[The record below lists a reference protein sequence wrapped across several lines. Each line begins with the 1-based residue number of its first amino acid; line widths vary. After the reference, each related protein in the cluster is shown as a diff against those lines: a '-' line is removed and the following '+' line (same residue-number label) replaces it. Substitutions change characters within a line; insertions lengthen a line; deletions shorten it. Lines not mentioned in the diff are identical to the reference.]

1 MVEISFYTYLPFPS
15 GKLANFANK
24 GTRKEYIKIAIPL
37 YEASIRGDWTAAQE
51 ILDKRPELVR
61 YSITANNETALHVA
75 ASAKSTEQAEEFV
88 KNLMTKMKKED
99 LELKN
104 SSSNTALCLAAA
116 AGNVKIVGIMVERNR
131 ALVAITGAG
140 GMTPL
145 YMATLFGHYETAK
158 CLYGYSQNLRDD
170 CWAPLNR
177 GWLLQKCV
185 ENDMFDIAL
194 EIVKEY
200 PDLGLSGST
209 VLGVLAKKTDTTFGF
224 FSPLLLSVWTCFHPK
239 VGPSKMESKANA
251 LELLNIIWGAIAEK
265 PTKEI
270 DNIIRGQPDPIE
282 KDDKPASDTDRT
294 LQLLQKISENT
305 AKKHDESGN
314 TNKEHAATTTNN
326 TNVALQESARP
337 KYSSRI
343 LFVAAKMGNTRFIIE
358 LIRLY
363 PDIIWKV
370 NGENQSI
377 FHTAVKHRH
386 EGIYSLLYEIGS
398 MKDLI
403 TPLKDKND
411 NNMLHL
417 VGKSAK
423 KRRLEDVSGV
433 AFQMQRE
440 LLWFKEV
447 EEMIPPYRERKN
459 KDGLTPHELFT
470 KEHKDLVKQ
479 GEDWMKDTASQCMVV
494 ATLIATIVFAA
505 AFTVPGGYNQDNGI
519 PMFFEK
525 VAFIIFVVSDA
536 ISLFSS
542 SASILMFLSILTS
555 RYAERDFQESLP
567 KKLMVGLAT
576 LFLSITTMMIAF
588 SVSFFVL
595 YHNKL
600 KWIPI
605 LITFFS
611 ALPVILYATLQ
622 FSLLKDV
629 FFSTYTSRYLFCPKK
644 HILYDENCK
653 RNRRWFQITIPFI
666 SRCTTKI
673 SKLL

>member
-1 MVEISFYTYLPFPS
+1 MNVVPVQMAQTDEHLAPTLTPDPQEIRISVASHDPS
-15 GKLANFANK
+15 KPIPDLLI
-24 GTRKEYIKIAIPL
+24 GTRKEYIAIAIPL
-37 YEASIRGDWTAAQE
+37 YEASIRGDWKAAKK
-51 ILDKRPELVR
+51 ILDERPELVR
-61 YSITANNETALHVA
+61 YSISGNNETALHVA
-75 ASAKSTEQAEEFV
+75 ASAKSTKKVEEFV
-88 KNLMTKMKKED
+88 ENLITKMQKED

-116 AGNVKIVGIMVERNR
+116 AGNVKIVEIMVKSNR
-131 ALVAITGAG
+131 ALVAITGSR

-145 YMATLFGHYETAK
+145 YMAALFGHYEMVK
-158 CLYGYSQNLRDD
+158 CLYGYSKKLRDD
-170 CWAPLNR
+170 CWTDETR
-177 GWLLQKCV
+177 SWLLLRCM
-185 ENDMFDIAL
+185 ETDMFDIAL
-194 EIVKEY
+194 DIVKEHSK
-200 PDLGLSGST
+200 LGSSGLA
-209 VLGVLAKKTDTTFGF
+209 LGALARKTNVFNETESNTIRRNIEW
-224 FSPLLLSVWTCFHPK
+224 VWTCIHPK

-265 PTKEI
+265 PTKDI

-282 KDDKPASDTDRT
+282 KDDKPASDTDQT
-294 LQLLQKISENT
+294 LQLLQKISQNT
-305 AKKHDESGN
+305 SRKHDESGII
-314 TNKEHAATTTNN
+314 NKGHAATTTNN
-326 TNVALQESARP
+326 TNVALKENARP

-343 LFVAAKMGNTRFIIE
+343 LFVAAEMGNTRFVIE

-363 PDIIWKV
+363 PDIIWKL
-370 NGENQSI
+370 NDDNQSI

-386 EGIYSLLYEIGS
+386 EGIYNLLYEIGS

-403 TPLKDKND
+403 TPLKDTNE

-423 KRRLEDVSGV
+423 KKRLEDVSGV

-447 EEMIPPYRERKN
+447 EEMIPPSYRERKN
-459 KDGLTPHELFT
+459 KEGLTPHELFT

-494 ATLIATIVFAA
+494 AALIATIVFAA
-505 AFTVPGGYNQDNGI
+505 AFTVPGGYDQNDGFPIFSKNL
-519 PMFFEK
+519 P
-525 VAFIIFVVSDA
+525 FIIFAVADA

-542 SASILMFLSILTS
+542 SAAILMFLSILTS
-555 RYAERDFQESLP
+555 RYAERDFLESLP
-567 KKLMVGLAT
+567 KKLMLGLAT

-611 ALPVILYATLQ
+611 ALPVILYVSLQ

-629 FFSTYTSRYLFCPKK
+629 FFSTYASRYLFRPKK
-644 HILYDENCK
+644 HILYYEN
-653 RNRRWFQITIPFI
+653 
-666 SRCTTKI
+666 
-673 SKLL
+673 

>member
-1 MVEISFYTYLPFPS
+1 MNVVPVQMAQIDGHLAPTLTPDPQDISISVGSNHPTKPIPDL
-15 GKLANFANK
+15 LT
-24 GTRKEYIKIAIPL
+24 GTRKDYIAIAVPL
-37 YEASIRGDWTAAQE
+37 YEASIRGDWKAAKK
-51 ILDKRPELVR
+51 ILDERPELVR

-75 ASAKSTEQAEEFV
+75 ASAISTKKVEEFV
-88 KNLMTKMKKED
+88 ENLITKMKKED

-116 AGNVKIVGIMVERNR
+116 AGNVKIVEIMVKSNR
-131 ALVAITGAG
+131 ALVAITGSR

-145 YMATLFGHYETAK
+145 YMAALFGHYEMVK
-158 CLYGYSQNLRDD
+158 CLYGYSQKLRDD
-170 CWAPLNR
+170 CWTDETR
-177 GWLLQKCV
+177 SWLLLKCV
-185 ENDMFDIAL
+185 ETDMFDIAL
-194 EIVKEY
+194 DIVKEHSK
-200 PDLGLSGST
+200 LASSGSA
-209 VLGVLAKKTDTTFGF
+209 LGALAPKTNVFAETESNIIRKTIEW
-224 FSPLLLSVWTCFHPK
+224 VWTCIHPK
-239 VGPSKMESKANA
+239 VGPSKTESKANA

-265 PTKEI
+265 PTNEI
-270 DNIIRGQPDPIE
+270 DNIIRGHPDPVK
-282 KDDKPASDTDRT
+282 KDDKPASDTEKT
-294 LQLLQKISENT
+294 LHLLQKISQNT
-305 AKKHDESGN
+305 STKHDGSGII
-314 TNKEHAATTTNN
+314 NKEHAAITTNN
-326 TNVALQESARP
+326 TNVALQENARP

-343 LFVAAKMGNTRFIIE
+343 LFIAAEMGNTRFVIE

-363 PDIIWKV
+363 PDIIWKL
-370 NGENQSI
+370 NDDNQSI

-386 EGIYSLLYEIGS
+386 EGIYNLLYEIGS

-403 TPLKDKND
+403 TPLKDTNE

-423 KRRLEDVSGV
+423 KKRLEDVSGV

-447 EEMIPPYRERKN
+447 EEMIPPSYRERRN

-479 GEDWMKDTASQCMVV
+479 
-494 ATLIATIVFAA
+494 
-505 AFTVPGGYNQDNGI
+505 AFTVPGGYDQNDGI
-519 PMFFEK
+519 PIFSKNLPFITFA
-525 VAFIIFVVSDA
+525 VADA

-567 KKLMVGLAT
+567 KKLMLGLAT

-605 LITFFS
+605 LIAFFS
-611 ALPVILYATLQ
+611 ALPVILYVSLQ

-629 FFSTYTSRYLFCPKK
+629 FFSTYASRYLFRPKK
-644 HILYDENCK
+644 HILYYEN
-653 RNRRWFQITIPFI
+653 
-666 SRCTTKI
+666 
-673 SKLL
+673 